1 MTPTYDLT
9 DSQKNTMLDYLK
21 AYPDADFLE
30 KVELR
35 KWMKEGNS
43 PYSNGDGLVD
53 DDGQLIDFIGAI
65 RVWDRLFAEYSQNPQ
80 EFRKRYFSGRSVIYL
95 SDLPKPARS

>member
-1 MTPTYDLT
+1 MTLTYDLT

-35 KWMKEGNS
+35 NWMKEGNS

-65 RVWDRLFAEYSQNPQ
+65 RVWDRLFA
-80 EFRKRYFSGRSVIYL
+80 
-95 SDLPKPARS
+95 